1 MAGRVRWM
9 ERRMHDDDD
18 DGVKTADGG
27 IRPMLYASR
36 FACEPG
42 VRRLQAHARVK
53 KKKHQ

>member
-1 MAGRVRWM
+1 
-9 ERRMHDDDD
+9 MHDDDD